1 MHARLGVAVLL
12 DVGCLVTVRP
22 HPERLRAAAA
32 RVAVE
37 PDHALAEIA
46 GTVVFAAAAWAALA
60 IGLVLLGTGPG
71 RCGALARQAQ
81 RVVLPAIARRVLVGA
96 VGVGLVVTPAV
107 ASAAP
112 NSGASG
118 SVRALPAPAWPGTA
132 DAGPSEAGA
141 SAPAPAG
148 PRPAS
153 GTTPPAKSPA
163 WPTASPPG
171 SPSTQPS
178 PQPSTQPSTQA
189 FPTPRH
195 TPPHSRPPAPA
206 STPAPRRP
214 ASAAAV
220 TVRPGDSL
228 WAIARRRLT
237 AEAGT
242 PSPAR
247 VATAWPAWWT
257 ANRSVIGSDPD
268 LIRPGQV
275 LHAPTGAHS
284 PAPTGTTLGGTA

>member
-1 MHARLGVAVLL
+1 MRAWLGVAVLL

-60 IGLVLLGTGPG
+60 IGLVILGTGPG
-71 RCGALARQAQ
+71 RCGALARRAQ

-153 GTTPPAKSPA
+153 GTTPPAKPPA
-163 WPTASPPG
+163 WPTASPPV

-178 PQPSTQPSTQA
+178 A
-189 FPTPRH
+189 PRH

-247 VATAWPAWWT
+247 VATAWPAWWA